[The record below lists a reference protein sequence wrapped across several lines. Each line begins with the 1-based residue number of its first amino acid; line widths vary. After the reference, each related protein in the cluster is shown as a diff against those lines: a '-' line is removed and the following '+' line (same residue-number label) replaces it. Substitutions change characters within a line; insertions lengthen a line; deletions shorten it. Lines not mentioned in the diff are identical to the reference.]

1 MAGGLTVRRIFYI
14 EPWLIS
20 SHRADYQR
28 VYPRKMGGLMG
39 GLMGFNGIS
48 WDFMGFNGV
57 YPLVMT
63 NIWKITIEIVNF
75 PRKNGWIFQ
84 FVM

>member
-1 MAGGLTVRRIFYI
+1 
-14 EPWLIS
+14 
-20 SHRADYQR
+20 
-28 VYPRKMGGLMG
+28 MGGLMG